1 MAVPIILF
9 NMMKSEMLLLAQQ
22 LFKRL
27 IDVLI
32 SLIASDLLQILSQN

>member
-1 MAVPIILF
+1 MAVSIILF

-22 LFKRL
+22 LFKRSV
-27 IDVLI
+27 DVLI